1 MIKNKKKKRKH
12 GKIVNLAKI
21 MLNSIE
27 ILISRALINSC
38 ISYDVCVPVN
48 KMLKEYDDLK
58 EEWKI

>member
-1 MIKNKKKKRKH
+1 MIKNKKRKNKKH

-27 ILISRALINSC
+27 ILVSRALINSY
-38 ISYDVCVPVN
+38 ISYDVFVPVN

-58 EEWKI
+58 EE

>member
-1 MIKNKKKKRKH
+1 MKH

-58 EEWKI
+58 EE

>member
-1 MIKNKKKKRKH
+1 
-12 GKIVNLAKI
+12 

-38 ISYDVCVPVN
+38 ISYDVGVPVN

-58 EEWKI
+58 EE